1 MKLLVA
7 IGAVLV
13 IGAVAL
19 VLMMSK
25 TDDPPVGQKSIPR
38 PAGQGSS
45 VTVTS
50 TDRGAPPVL
59 PNGSAVATAGSD
71 QTREYMVGDVKIRD
85 HRTGDHKPMD
95 IPPNIHPANARALP
109 SELTQD
115 ISQQVKRQLF
125 ACAKDLLPKEARGT
139 KPKLEGTLSVAI
151 KDHKLAITG
160 LDSQIRDVD
169 EASASALKQCVE
181 QKSASFTSSAPK
193 EADLDNYTIGL
204 TFAIP

>member
-19 VLMMSK
+19 ILLMSK
-25 TDDPPVGQKSIPR
+25 TDDPPAVAQKQIAR

-45 VTVTS
+45 VAVTS
-50 TDRGAPPVL
+50 TERGAPPRL
-59 PNGSAVATAGSD
+59 PDGTVAATGSD
-71 QTREYMVGDVKIRD
+71 QVREYMVGDVKIRD

-115 ISQQVKRQLF
+115 ISQQVKRQMF
-125 ACAKDLLPKEARGT
+125 DCAAAVPKEARGT
-139 KPKLEGTLSVAI
+139 KPKMEGTLAIAI
-151 KDHKLAITG
+151 KDHKLSITG
-160 LDSQIRDVD
+160 LTAQIRDID
-169 EASASALKQCVE
+169 GPSADALKQCVE
-181 QKSASFTSSAPK
+181 QKSANFTSSAPK
-193 EADLDNYTIGL
+193 EADLDSYTIGL

>member
-19 VLMMSK
+19 VLLMSK
-25 TDDPPVGQKSIPR
+25 TGDPAPIAQKSVAR
-38 PAGQGSS
+38 PGEGSS
-45 VTVTS
+45 VRVTS
-50 TDRGAPPVL
+50 TERGAPPVL
-59 PNGSAVATAGSD
+59 PNGSAVAAAGSD
-71 QTREYMVGDVKIRD
+71 QVREYMVGDVKIRD

-95 IPPNIHPANARALP
+95 IPPNIHPANGRALP
-109 SELTQD
+109 TELTQE

-151 KDHKLAITG
+151 KDHKLSVTG
-160 LDSQIRDVD
+160 LESQIRDVD
-169 EASASALKQCVE
+169 GPSASALKQCVE
-181 QKSASFTSSAPK
+181 EKSAAFTSSAPK